1 MRNRTMRPPF
11 PPFRHAALATAL
23 LAALAGQPALGQAAG
38 DHAGMDHGSMPDMN
52 PGGAPPQ
59 PAMPPGMDHSA
70 MPGTNPG
77 GAKPQP
83 AMPPAM
89 DHSSMPGMNH
99 DGAKPQPAMPPAM
112 DHSAMPGMDHGAPA
126 AAPPVGSLPS
136 SDGAG
141 PRGYDSYGIHP
152 HMMDKD
158 ASSRLL
164 FDKFG
169 WSRNRD
175 GQNALEWDGR
185 FWWGTATDRLV
196 VKSEGERESGGGSQA
211 KIEAFWSHAISP
223 FWDLQLG
230 ARRDVGTGP
239 KRNWAALGIEG
250 VLPYNIEFETTAY
263 AGPSGRTAL
272 GMKAEYDLLLTQR
285 LIFTPE
291 IEASAYGR
299 NDPERGIGAG
309 LSSGSLSLRLRYE
322 VTRQFAPYVGV
333 SFERKFGRTADYAS
347 AAGQGRSQAAVLA
360 GVRFWF

>member
-1 MRNRTMRPPF
+1 MRTSF
-11 PPFRHAALATAL
+11 PLFRRAAPAAAL
-23 LAALAGQPALGQAAG
+23 LAFLAGQPAQGQAMG
-38 DHAGMDHGSMPDMN
+38 DHASMDHGSMPDMN
-52 PGGAPPQ
+52 PGAPEPQ
-59 PAMPPGMDHSA
+59 PA
-70 MPGTNPG
+70 T
-77 GAKPQP
+77 
-83 AMPPAM
+83 PPAM
-89 DHSSMPGMNH
+89 GHSS
-99 DGAKPQPAMPPAM
+99 
-112 DHSAMPGMDHGAPA
+112 MPGMDHGAPA
-126 AAPPVGSLPS
+126 AAPVGSLPS

-152 HMMDKD
+152 HMMDND

-169 WSRNRD
+169 GSRNRD

-196 VKSEGERESGGGSQA
+196 VKSEGERESGGGSGA
-211 KIEAFWSHAISP
+211 KVEAFWSHAIAP
-223 FWDLQLG
+223 FWDLQVG
-230 ARRDVGTGP
+230 ARRDFGTSP
-239 KRNWAALGIEG
+239 KRNWAALGVEG

-272 GMKAEYDLLLTQR
+272 AMKAEYDLLLTQR

-299 NDPERGIGAG
+299 NDPERGVGSG

-333 SFERKFGRTADYAS
+333 SFARKFGRTADYAS